1 MPHRNAFSVF
11 ASTLTFL
18 ALLSQPAA
26 AQEARSFEQLQL
38 LVKPGDRIYVTDSMG
53 NVTEGRIAGLSRSSL
68 RLMTKISTRDL
79 SESDVFKI
87 RQWRHDSLK
96 NGALIG
102 AGVGFGLGLAGVISD
117 CRSSGLFSDCGGEV
131 VGIVAL
137 FTGVGAAIGVGI
149 DALIPSKETIYI
161 GGTRTSLSRIKV
173 KPILDHSRKGVAVAF
188 SF

>member
-1 MPHRNAFSVF
+1 MTYPNTFSV
-11 ASTLTFL
+11 AVLTLAFL
-18 ALLSQPAA
+18 VLSSEPAA

-38 LVKPGDRIYVTDSMG
+38 LVKPGDRIFVTDSMG
-53 NVTEGRIAGLSRSSL
+53 NVTEGRIAGLSSSSL
-68 RLMTKISTRDL
+68 RLMTKSSTQDL

-102 AGVGFGLGLAGVISD
+102 AGIGFGLSLAGVIAVCNGWGT
-117 CRSSGLFSDCGGEV
+117 CRGGEAV
-131 VGIVAL
+131 AAVAYTTGIVA
-137 FTGVGAAIGVGI
+137 AIGAGI
-149 DALIPSKETIYI
+149 DALIPSKETIYF

>member
-1 MPHRNAFSVF
+1 MAYRNTFSAAALMLAFW
-11 ASTLTFL
+11 
-18 ALLSQPAA
+18 ALSSQPAA

-53 NVTEGRIAGLSRSSL
+53 NVTEGKVAGLSTSSL
-68 RLMTKISTRDL
+68 RLMTKSSTKDW

-102 AGVGFGLGLAGVISD
+102 AGVGFGLSLAGVIAV
-117 CRSSGLFSDCGGEV
+117 CGEWGDCGGEA
-131 VGIVAL
+131 VAAVAVY
-137 FTGVGAAIGVGI
+137 TGVGAAIGVGF
-149 DALIPSKETIYI
+149 DALIPSKQTVYI
-161 GGTRTSLSRIKV
+161 GGTRISLNRIKI
-173 KPILDHSRKGVAVAF
+173 KPIVGHSRKGVVVAF